1 MSKKNNNEI
10 LPNIDSELIYQYFS
24 RYEKNPVVSEEI
36 WIPITGVVSDSIE
49 PMRYDISTTG
59 RVWDNK
65 LSQYVIIHNN
75 KGDDYVDL
83 ERYYKSNPN
92 RNTTLIRFKLTRLMG
107 FCFNRDQYGNIC
119 QIPYDDQ
126 SMNVIYLN
134 NEDRTNDIY
143 NLHVGKNVDNS
154 KLITERYQ
162 HRLKIARVKNKAH
175 VKKQRD
181 MYKEAGYEPVGKG
194 FKL

>member
-1 MSKKNNNEI
+1 
-10 LPNIDSELIYQYFS
+10 
-24 RYEKNPVVSEEI
+24 
-36 WIPITGVVSDSIE
+36 
-49 PMRYDISTTG
+49 
-59 RVWDNK
+59 
-65 LSQYVIIHNN
+65 
-75 KGDDYVDL
+75 
-83 ERYYKSNPN
+83 
-92 RNTTLIRFKLTRLMG
+92 
-107 FCFNRDQYGNIC
+107 
-119 QIPYDDQ
+119 
-126 SMNVIYLN
+126 MNVIYLN

-181 MYKEAGYEPVGKG
+181 MYKEAGYEPVGKD